1 MARKSNKATCKLK
14 TSLSE
19 FCFISR
25 MSHSRQEK
33 VAKNPKK
40 YAN

>member
-1 MARKSNKATCKLK
+1 MTRKSNEVTLKLE